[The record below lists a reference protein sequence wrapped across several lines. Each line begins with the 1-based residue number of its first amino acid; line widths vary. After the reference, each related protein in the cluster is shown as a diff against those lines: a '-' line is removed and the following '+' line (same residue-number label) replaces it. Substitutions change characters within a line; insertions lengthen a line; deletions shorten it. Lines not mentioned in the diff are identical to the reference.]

1 MTRRRYVLRGEVVP
15 GFAFVVKVW
24 RGRTMIGRVN
34 VRNVGDFNASAEQFG
49 LDGIPLD
56 DLQAIQLL
64 ASRGFTGSWSPS
76 GRAPSTSDHG
86 SHVTP
91 VLCTCRPTRAPSP

>member
-24 RGRTMIGRVN
+24 RGRTMIGRIN
-34 VRNVGDFNASAEQFG
+34 VRGVGCRDASAEQFG
-49 LDGIPLD
+49 LEGIPAD
-56 DLQAIQLL
+56 DQEAIALL

-76 GRAPSTSDHG
+76 GRAPSLSDRG